1 MHARERALKLALV
14 SKTGFIVAN
23 LFRRKIGFV
32 LAEAVM
38 LCVLGGVAGLVIATI
53 AAIVVAYAT
62 NAPVVVDYRVWGMG
76 LAAIAALSI
85 AVGLLPALKAR
96 RLSIVDALSR

>member
-1 MHARERALKLALV
+1 
-14 SKTGFIVAN
+14 
-23 LFRRKIGFV
+23 
-32 LAEAVM
+32 
-38 LCVLGGVAGLVIATI
+38 
-53 AAIVVAYAT
+53 
-62 NAPVVVDYRVWGMG
+62 MG